1 MKKIIPC
8 LDTNKGRV
16 VKGVNFVNLVDVG
29 DPVEI
34 AQFYEK
40 EGADELC
47 FLDITA
53 TNENRKTT
61 VELAKKVANSIKI
74 PLIVGGGIKTIDDIK
89 ALLDAGVSK
98 VSINSAAIKTPN
110 LINEA
115 AKEFNSLIVAID
127 VKKVNN
133 NYNVFINGGEVD
145 SGKEAL
151 KWALEVQDRGASE
164 ILPTSMDRDGVTNGY
179 DLEITGLLAK
189 ELNIPVIASGGAGK
203 MSDFLDAFRAGVSSA
218 LAASVF
224 HFGTI
229 RINELKKYL
238 LENGV
243 KVRI

>member
-98 VSINSAAIKTPN
+98 ISINSAAIKTPN

-151 KWALEVQDRGASE
+151 KWALEVQDRGAAE

-189 ELNIPVIASGGAGK
+189 ELNIPVIASGGAGR

>member
-98 VSINSAAIKTPN
+98 ISINSAAIKTPN

-115 AKEFNSLIVAID
+115 AKEFNSLIVAIFRWI
-127 VKKVNN
+127 KK
-133 NYNVFINGGEVD
+133 
-145 SGKEAL
+145 
-151 KWALEVQDRGASE
+151 R
-164 ILPTSMDRDGVTNGY
+164 T
-179 DLEITGLLAK
+179 
-189 ELNIPVIASGGAGK
+189 
-203 MSDFLDAFRAGVSSA
+203 
-218 LAASVF
+218 
-224 HFGTI
+224 
-229 RINELKKYL
+229 
-238 LENGV
+238 
-243 KVRI
+243 

>member
-98 VSINSAAIKTPN
+98 ISINSAAIKTPN

-151 KWALEVQDRGASE
+151 KWALEVQDRGAAE
-164 ILPTSMDRDGVTNGY
+164 ILPTSMDRDGVTNRY
-179 DLEITGLLAK
+179 DLERTGLLAK

>member
-98 VSINSAAIKTPN
+98 ISINSAAIKTPN

-151 KWALEVQDRGASE
+151 KWALEVQDRGAAE
-164 ILPTSMDRDGVTNGY
+164 ILSTSMDRDGVTNGY